1 MDTSIRAI
9 LTGGGGS
16 MEYAPR
22 SKLTRE
28 FKLEAVRQAALSEK
42 PKAQLARE
50 LGVRVGQLRTWR
62 LEFEKEAVTGIAKP
76 DRSAAEDLEQLRREN
91 AKLKLEIEIKKSG
104 HLLPSGSEVKYGF
117 VEKNRRQYGVP
128 ALCEALE
135 VSRSG
140 YYAARHRGPS
150 DRNKRQGDLTAPIR
164 TIHQVSRE
172 SYGAPRVHVEL
183 MAQRVP
189 CCRNT
194 VAKLMRRAEIL
205 PKAIR
210 RFRVT
215 TDSRKTKASPNL
227 INRNFTS
234 EHPNDLWLSDITY
247 IPTRE
252 GWLDLAAVLDAY
264 SRALVGWAMSRTLDT
279 KLAMDALNMAIAHR
293 GPPVTLH
300 SDQGSTYATGSY
312 RDIVN
317 RHGIRQSMSR
327 KGDCWDNAPMESF
340 VHTLKTE
347 LVMHCDYKT
356 RDDARVSLFDYM
368 EVFYNRQR

>member
-1 MDTSIRAI
+1 MK
-9 LTGGGGS
+9 
-16 MEYAPR
+16 YA
-22 SKLTRE
+22 
-28 FKLEAVRQAALSEK
+28 
-42 PKAQLARE
+42 
-50 LGVRVGQLRTWR
+50 
-62 LEFEKEAVTGIAKP
+62 
-76 DRSAAEDLEQLRREN
+76 
-91 AKLKLEIEIKKSG
+91 
-104 HLLPSGSEVKYGF
+104 F

-128 ALCEALE
+128 ALCEALQ

-150 DRNKRQGDLTAPIR
+150 EHHKRRVDLTARIR
-164 TIHQVSRE
+164 RIHQASRE

-183 MAQRVP
+183 RAQAVA

-227 INRNFTS
+227 VNRDFTS

-252 GWLDLAAVLDAY
+252 GWLYLAAVLDAY

-279 KLAMDALNMAIAHR
+279 KLAMDALHMAIAHR
-293 GPPVTLH
+293 GPPGNAALRP
-300 SDQGSTYATGSY
+300 G
-312 RDIVN
+312 VN
-317 RHGIRQSMSR
+317 VCHR
-327 KGDCWDNAPMESF
+327 KLPG
-340 VHTLKTE
+340 
-347 LVMHCDYKT
+347 
-356 RDDARVSLFDYM
+356 
-368 EVFYNRQR
+368 NRQPLRYPAEHES

>member
-1 MDTSIRAI
+1 
-9 LTGGGGS
+9 
-16 MEYAPR
+16 
-22 SKLTRE
+22 
-28 FKLEAVRQAALSEK
+28 
-42 PKAQLARE
+42 
-50 LGVRVGQLRTWR
+50 
-62 LEFEKEAVTGIAKP
+62 
-76 DRSAAEDLEQLRREN
+76 
-91 AKLKLEIEIKKSG
+91 
-104 HLLPSGSEVKYGF
+104 VKYAF

-128 ALCEALE
+128 RLCEALQ

-150 DRNKRQGDLTAPIR
+150 ARLQRQVDLTTRIR
-164 TIHQVSRE
+164 TIHQASRE

-183 MAQRVP
+183 LAQKVP

-227 INRNFTS
+227 INRDFTS

-247 IPTRE
+247 VPTKQ
-252 GWLDLAAVLDAY
+252 GWLYLAAVLDAY

-312 RDIVN
+312 REIVN
-317 RHGIRQSMSR
+317 RYGIRQSMSR

-340 VHTLKTE
+340 FHTLKTE

-368 EVFYNRQR
+368 EVFYNRQRRHSSIRYEAPLPFEAMKSPGKVSTVRG